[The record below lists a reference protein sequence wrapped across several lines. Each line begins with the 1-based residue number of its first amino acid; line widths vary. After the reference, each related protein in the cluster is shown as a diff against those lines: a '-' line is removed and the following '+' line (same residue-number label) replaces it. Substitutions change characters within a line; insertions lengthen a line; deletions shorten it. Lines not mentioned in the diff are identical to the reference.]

1 MTTTGDVRS
10 RFPGLSDGWVR
21 LDGPAGT
28 LPVDT
33 CVDAI
38 ADYMRSPAPANLGG
52 EFDASKESVAVVDRA
67 REAVAGLIGAEADE
81 IVFGPSTTNLM
92 FAFTRALA
100 QHWGPGDRIVCTQLD
115 HDSNVS
121 PWLLA
126 ARDSGATVEMLEV
139 DPVDGTLDVEPLKGL
154 CADGRTRWVAIS
166 GASNLTGHAP
176 DLERAVAIAHEHGA
190 RILVDGVARVPHLPT
205 DAAALGVDVLST
217 SPYKWYGPHAGVLAV
232 RNGLLGEIEPY
243 RVRPADYVGPLRWET
258 GTTQIELL
266 AGITAAAE
274 FMTSTS
280 IADEAARETR
290 LLALLQ
296 EGLHELPGRHRPRP
310 VGLAGPGA
318 HRRLH
323 GPRPLTGGG
332 RPLPREPA
340 HRGVAR
346 RQLRLRARRRP
357 RAARVRRPRA
367 RRRRAL
373 HDRGRRRRAARG
385 AGRAWPGVAGITGR
399 RGAPAGVRRRERVR
413 RTRTTEV
420 PALAVVDAETAQV
433 VGVLGGLDALG
444 DDARAGAVPRTRR
457 ASRRGWTSTGSVLTP
472 STMVRS
478 SLMTSGRVRTMWRSE
493 EKPAPTSSIARRMPP
508 ARSGSRARQERVV
521 VLDRV
526 VLGELEQDAVERVA
540 HASSARQ
547 SSRSSVSGE
556 TFIAT

>member
-1 MTTTGDVRS
+1 MTTTDDLRA

-52 EFDASKESVAVVDRA
+52 EFDASKESDLVVGRA
-67 REAVAGLIGAEADE
+67 RAAVAELVGAQAEE

-100 QHWGPGDRIVCTQLD
+100 RTWEPGDRIVCSQLD
-115 HDSNVS
+115 HDSNVA

-126 ARDSGATVEMLEV
+126 ARDAGAHVEMLEV

-166 GASNLTGHAP
+166 GASNLTGHVP
-176 DLERAVAIAHEHGA
+176 DLARAVAIAHEHGA

-205 DAAALGVDVLST
+205 DVAELDVDVLST

-232 RNGLLGEIEPY
+232 RGGLLGEIEPY

-280 IADEAARETR
+280 IMEEAVRETR

-296 EGLHELPGRHRPRP
+296 EGLHELPGVTVHGPSVSSDRAPTVVFTMSGRTPQEVDRF
-310 VGLAGPGA
+310 LAG
-318 HRRLH
+318 RRIAVWH
-323 GPRPLTGGG
+323 GDNYACEL
-332 RPLPREPA
+332 
-340 HRGVAR
+340 V
-346 RQLRLRARRRP
+346 
-357 RAARVRRPRA
+357 
-367 RRRRAL
+367 
-373 HDRGRRRRAARG
+373 
-385 AGRAWPGVAGITGR
+385 
-399 RGAPAGVRRRERVR
+399 
-413 RTRTTEV
+413 
-420 PALAVVDAETAQV
+420 
-433 VGVLGGLDALG
+433 DALG
-444 DDARAGAVPRTRR
+444 LRDSGGLVRAGI
-457 ASRRGWTSTGSVLTP
+457 
-472 STMVRS
+472 VRYTTAADVTA
-478 SLMTSGRVRTMWRSE
+478 LLAALAELG
-493 EKPAPTSSIARRMPP
+493 PA
-508 ARSGSRARQERVV
+508 
-521 VLDRV
+521 
-526 VLGELEQDAVERVA
+526 
-540 HASSARQ
+540 
-547 SSRSSVSGE
+547 
-556 TFIAT
+556 

>member
-1 MTTTGDVRS
+1 MTTTADVRS

-176 DLERAVAIAHEHGA
+176 DLERAIAIAHEHGA
-190 RILVDGVARVPHLPT
+190 RILIDGVARVPHLPT
-205 DAAALGVDVLST
+205 NAAALGADVVST

-232 RNGLLGEIEPY
+232 RNGLLGEVEPY
-243 RVRPADYVGPLRWET
+243 RVRPADYTGPLRWET

-296 EGLHELPGRHRPRP
+296 EGLHELPG
-310 VGLAGPGA
+310 VTV
-318 HRRLH
+318 H
-323 GPRPLTGGG
+323 GPSVSPD
-332 RPLPREPA
+332 
-340 HRGVAR
+340 
-346 RQLRLRARRRP
+346 RAP
-357 RAARVRRPRA
+357 TVVFTV
-367 RRRRAL
+367 
-373 HDRGRRRRAARG
+373 RGRSPQEVDRFLASRR
-385 AGRAWPGVAGITGR
+385 I
-399 RGAPAGVRRRERVR
+399 
-413 RTRTTEV
+413 
-420 PALAVVDAETAQV
+420 AVWHGDNYACELV
-433 VGVLGGLDALG
+433 DALG
-444 DDARAGAVPRTRR
+444 LREGGGVVRAGVVRYTTADDV
-457 ASRRGWTSTGSVLTP
+457 AALLTAL
-472 STMVRS
+472 TE
-478 SLMTSGRVRTMWRSE
+478 LG
-493 EKPAPTSSIARRMPP
+493 
-508 ARSGSRARQERVV
+508 ARQ
-521 VLDRV
+521 
-526 VLGELEQDAVERVA
+526 
-540 HASSARQ
+540 
-547 SSRSSVSGE
+547 
-556 TFIAT
+556 